1 MRDTPT
7 VCSPAAADPLAAG
20 LLEAPADA
28 GALAEL
34 EELEE
39 LEELQAAS
47 AAVAQRAAA
56 AYSARR
62 PDRRRASPRV
72 ALFIELSM
80 LLRLSGVG
88 QGSTLR
94 SLMAA
99 LSG

>member
-7 VCSPAAADPLAAG
+7 VGPLAAAEALAAG
-20 LLEAPADA
+20 LPEVPAGA

-39 LEELQAAS
+39 LQAAR

-62 PDRRRASPRV
+62 CGRRRAGAV
-72 ALFIELSM
+72 VGLFVELSM

-88 QGSTLR
+88 HGPTLR

-99 LSG
+99 LG